1 MANASHRRHVRQ
13 SWLLAGSLALTTLLV
28 LGSFWYSP
36 AIHASQSFNSL
47 GSTVS
52 DTNAV
57 AVHPLADGAKLL
69 AAAFIGIVITLV
81 QRQTRRD
88 QPLTVSMEQA
98 HILLCVA
105 GALTM
110 IVIGSSVA
118 RAFGIAGAA
127 SIIRFRTPIEDPRDV
142 TVLFLLMALGM
153 AAGLGFV
160 SVAGIGTLFLAA
172 CLLLMHHTSR
182 EVSRSMKVAL
192 VMDGRS
198 FPEDCVLKLFA
209 AHHVRVSPLEISHGD
224 QTTVRYR
231 AVLDPEASLE
241 DVSTHLLNDS
251 EAGIKSVSWESPKKG
266 I

>member
-1 MANASHRRHVRQ
+1 
-13 SWLLAGSLALTTLLV
+13 
-28 LGSFWYSP
+28 
-36 AIHASQSFNSL
+36 
-47 GSTVS
+47 
-52 DTNAV
+52 
-57 AVHPLADGAKLL
+57 VHPLADGIKLL

-81 QRQTRRD
+81 QRHTRRD
-88 QPLTVSMEQA
+88 QPLTASMEQA

-182 EVSRSMKVAL
+182 EMSRSMKVAL

-198 FPEDCVLKLFA
+198 FSEDHVSKLFA
-209 AHHVRVSPLEISHGD
+209 THHVRVSPLEISHGD
-224 QTTVRYR
+224 HTTVRYR

-251 EAGIKSVSWESPKKG
+251 AAGIKSVSWETPKKG
-266 I
+266 A